1 MVDTMVDSYL
11 RLFTLFSFAWCAIQI
26 LGQLT
31 EIDQNKLIS
40 IDPNT

>member
-1 MVDTMVDSYL
+1 MLDTMVDRYL
-11 RLFTLFSFAWCAIQI
+11 RLFTLFSFVWCAIQI

-31 EIDQNKLIS
+31 EIDQNKLIT

>member
-1 MVDTMVDSYL
+1 MVGDIYG
-11 RLFTLFSFAWCAIQI
+11 FSHTFLSLAGVV

-40 IDPNT
+40 IHPNT